1 MVKIR
6 PLITL
11 VVGKQK
17 EVAPGT
23 VCDVSE
29 DEAKRLVELNFA
41 ERVTKEE
48 NLQGKDNDKSN
59 ANGGGQPVPLTGED
73 SNV

>member
-48 NLQGKDNDKSN
+48 NLQGKDNGKSD
-59 ANGGGQPVPLTGED
+59 ANGGGQSVPPTGED
-73 SNV
+73 GNV